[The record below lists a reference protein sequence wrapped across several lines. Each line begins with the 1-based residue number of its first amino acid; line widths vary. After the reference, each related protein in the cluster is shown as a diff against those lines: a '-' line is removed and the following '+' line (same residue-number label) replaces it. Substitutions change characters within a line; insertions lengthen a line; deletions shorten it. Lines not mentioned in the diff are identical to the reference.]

1 MVNPCKS
8 HIIFYYILML
18 SFHSSLP
25 LFVNDQVT
33 ELKTFCEEYGL
44 DTAGDG
50 TSMDV
55 VMSSARDDGRL

>member
-55 VMSSARDDGRL
+55 V